1 MTHFLLRGFRRPSAV
16 MEAALGS
23 LERQV
28 LEKLWAFGREVT
40 VRELQEAFGGSLAYT
55 TLMTTMDR
63 LFKKRLLGRRRE
75 GRAFLY
81 QPLVS
86 PDQLRKDVAADLI
99 GSLLGQGAAAARPVM
114 STFIDAVEERDAA
127 LLDELEALV
136 RERRRGRSRS
146 GR

>member
-40 VRELQEAFGGSLAYT
+40 VRELQETFGGSLAYT

-63 LFKKRLLGRRRE
+63 LFKKRL
-75 GRAFLY
+75 
-81 QPLVS
+81 
-86 PDQLRKDVAADLI
+86 
-99 GSLLGQGAAAARPVM
+99 
-114 STFIDAVEERDAA
+114 
-127 LLDELEALV
+127 
-136 RERRRGRSRS
+136 
-146 GR
+146 

>member
-1 MTHFLLRGFRRPSAV
+1 

-28 LEKLWAFGREVT
+28 LEKLWSFGREVT
-40 VRELQEAFGGSLAYT
+40 VRELQAAFGGSLAYT

-99 GSLLGQGAAAARPVM
+99 GSLLGQGPETARPVM

-136 RERRRGRSRS
+136 RQRRRGR
-146 GR
+146 GRPR

>member
-1 MTHFLLRGFRRPSAV
+1 MTRFLLRGFRRPRAV
-16 MEAALGS
+16 MESALGT

-28 LEKLWAFGREVT
+28 LEQLWACGRET
-40 VRELQEAFGGSLAYT
+40 GVRELQERFGGTLAYT

-63 LFKKRLLGRRRE
+63 LYKKRLLGRRRE

-81 QPLVS
+81 QPLVT

-99 GSLLGQGAAAARPVM
+99 GGLLGQDAGDARPLM
-114 STFIDAVEERDAA
+114 STFIDAVEERDAG

-136 RERRRGRSRS
+136 RARRRERGRRKQ
-146 GR
+146 

>member
-1 MTHFLLRGFRRPSAV
+1 MPSFLLRGFRRPRAV
-16 MEAALGS
+16 IESVLGS

-28 LEKLWAFGREVT
+28 LETLWAIGGERS
-40 VRELQEAFGGSLAYT
+40 VRELQAHLDGALAYT

-63 LFKKRLLGRRRE
+63 LYKKRLLGRRRQ

-86 PDQLRKDVAADLI
+86 ADELRKDVAADLI
-99 GSLLGQGAAAARPVM
+99 GSLLDHGPGAARPLL
-114 STFIDAVEERDAA
+114 STFVDAVEERDAA

-136 RERRRGRSRS
+136 RARRRGRPR
-146 GR
+146 GPR

>member
-1 MTHFLLRGFRRPSAV
+1 
-16 MEAALGS
+16 MESALGR
-23 LERQV
+23 LERRV
-28 LEKLWAFGREVT
+28 LESLWACGGGVT
-40 VRELQEAFGGSLAYT
+40 VRELQERLDGSLAYT

-63 LFKKRLLGRRRE
+63 LFKKGLLGRRRK

-86 PDQLRKDVAADLI
+86 PDELRRDVAADLI
-99 GSLLGQGAAAARPVM
+99 GSLLGPGPEAARPVM

-136 RERRRGRSRS
+136 RERRRDRRRRSR
-146 GR
+146 

>member
-1 MTHFLLRGFRRPSAV
+1 VTHFLLRGFRRPSAV

-28 LEKLWAFGREVT
+28 LEKLWSFGREVT
-40 VRELQEAFGGSLAYT
+40 VRELQAAFGGSLAYT

-86 PDQLRKDVAADLI
+86 PDQPRKDVAADLI
-99 GSLLGQGAAAARPVM
+99 GCLLGHGAAAARPVM

-136 RERRRGRSRS
+136 RRKRRGRAR
-146 GR
+146 RPR

>member
-28 LEKLWAFGREVT
+28 LEKLWNFGREVT

-63 LFKKRLLGRRRE
+63 LFKKKLLGRRRK

-99 GSLLGQGAAAARPVM
+99 GSLLGQGTAAARPVM

-136 RERRRGRSRS
+136 RDRRRGRSR
-146 GR
+146 RPR

>member
-1 MTHFLLRGFRRPSAV
+1 

-23 LERQV
+23 LERRV
-28 LEKLWAFGREVT
+28 LEKLWSFGREVT
-40 VRELQEAFGGSLAYT
+40 VRELQAAFGGSLAYT

-99 GSLLGQGAAAARPVM
+99 GSLLGHGAAAARPVM

-136 RERRRGRSRS
+136 RRKRRGRAR
-146 GR
+146 RPR

>member
-1 MTHFLLRGFRRPSAV
+1 

-28 LEKLWAFGREVT
+28 LEKVWALGREVT

-86 PDQLRKDVAADLI
+86 PDQLRRHVAADLI

-136 RERRRGRSRS
+136 RERRRGRARSR
-146 GR
+146 R

>member
-1 MTHFLLRGFRRPSAV
+1 

-28 LEKLWAFGREVT
+28 LEKLWSFGREVT
-40 VRELQEAFGGSLAYT
+40 VRELQAAFGGSLAYT

-99 GSLLGQGAAAARPVM
+99 GSLLGHGAASARPVM

-136 RERRRGRSRS
+136 RRKRRGRAR
-146 GR
+146 RPR